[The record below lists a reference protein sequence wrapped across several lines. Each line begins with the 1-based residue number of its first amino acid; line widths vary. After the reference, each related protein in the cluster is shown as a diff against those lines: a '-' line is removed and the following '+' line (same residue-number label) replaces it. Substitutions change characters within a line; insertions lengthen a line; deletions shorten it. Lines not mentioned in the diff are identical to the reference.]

1 MQWSFSFLSAER
13 SFQVGKKQCWDRVE
27 GEEITDMQAHCSRL
41 IREFDRFVF
50 IVVEVGGHAD
60 EV

>member
-13 SFQVGKKQCWDRVE
+13 SFQKQCWDRVG

>member
-1 MQWSFSFLSAER
+1 
-13 SFQVGKKQCWDRVE
+13 
-27 GEEITDMQAHCSRL
+27 MQAHCSRL
-41 IREFDRFVF
+41 IGEFDRFVF